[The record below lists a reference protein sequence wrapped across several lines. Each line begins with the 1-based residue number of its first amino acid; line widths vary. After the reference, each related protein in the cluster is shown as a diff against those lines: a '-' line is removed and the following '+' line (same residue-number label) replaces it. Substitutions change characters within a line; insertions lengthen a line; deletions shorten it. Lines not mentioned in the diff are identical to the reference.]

1 MTVTSL
7 LLVFVHYTYI
17 KVSFVSVSSLPSR
30 CVDPSGKRKRKNQVF
45 CSVFF
50 LVSLI
55 LCFYKKHIYAHPSS
69 SSFFFPFILF
79 LFLATRKKKTYRQTY
94 SKAKKKKKRTRKML
108 MILTNSI
115 RRKDE
120 QERHLLDIVVF

>member
-30 CVDPSGKRKRKNQVF
+30 CADPSAKRKRKNQVF

-50 LVSLI
+50 LSSHSFSI
-55 LCFYKKHIYAHPSS
+55 LTKNTYAHPSS
-69 SSFFFPFILF
+69 SFFFFPYILF
-79 LFLATRKKKTYRQTY
+79 LFLATRKKKTHRQTY
-94 SKAKKKKKRTRKML
+94 SKAKKKKRTRKML
-108 MILTNSI
+108 MILTNRI

-120 QERHLLDIVVF
+120 QERHLWDIVVF